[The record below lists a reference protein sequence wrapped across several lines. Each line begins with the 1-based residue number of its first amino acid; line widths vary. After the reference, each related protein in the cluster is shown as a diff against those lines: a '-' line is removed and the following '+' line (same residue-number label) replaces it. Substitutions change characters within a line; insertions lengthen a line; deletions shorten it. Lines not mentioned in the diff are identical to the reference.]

1 MKTTLSITDPLA
13 GREVTIVITLA
24 AGEQPREE
32 RPILVSAGVAG
43 QLPVIKT
50 GMFGEI
56 ATLINEAWLAFGL
69 HQQFQAA
76 RAESETKPDGGESEV
91 IAEAAVVEATAQ
103 PQPARPTP
111 RPQALSLF

>member
-1 MKTTLSITDPLA
+1 MNPTLTITDPLA
-13 GREVTIVITLA
+13 GREMTIVITLA
-24 AGEQPREE
+24 AGEEPREE

-50 GMFGEI
+50 GLFGEV

-69 HQQFQAA
+69 HQQLEAA
-76 RAESETKPDGGESEV
+76 QAESETEPDGGESEV
-91 IAEAAVVEATAQ
+91 IAEAAVVEAAAQ
-103 PQPARPTP
+103 PQPARPIP